1 MLAERQQIPLKKITH
16 QIGKKNFLIDGKNI
30 ITPIN
35 YFAPFPY
42 RIASGY
48 AVGSSPRTQ
57 YRAAG
62 GSDDFARGEIKIVI
76 H

>member
-1 MLAERQQIPLKKITH
+1 MIKI
-16 QIGKKNFLIDGKNI
+16 I

>member
-1 MLAERQQIPLKKITH
+1 MTE
-16 QIGKKNFLIDGKNI
+16 KNI

-76 H
+76 HWENIAL